1 MAEISDELVA
11 RFRAPERHAHH
22 RERVVVTL
30 RDGADPAD
38 VAEAGLWIEHVL
50 ESHPI
55 VTGTLDERALD
66 ALSSSES
73 VVRIEPDGLPRRID
87 G

>member
-1 MAEISDELVA
+1 MAEVSHELIA
-11 RFRAPERHAHH
+11 RFRARECGGKH

-38 VAEAGLWIEHVL
+38 VAAAGLWIEHVMDAQ
-50 ESHPI
+50 PI
-55 VTGTLDERALD
+55 VTGTLDQRALE
-66 ALSSSES
+66 ALSVSES
-73 VVRIEPDGLPRRID
+73 VLRIEPDGLARLD